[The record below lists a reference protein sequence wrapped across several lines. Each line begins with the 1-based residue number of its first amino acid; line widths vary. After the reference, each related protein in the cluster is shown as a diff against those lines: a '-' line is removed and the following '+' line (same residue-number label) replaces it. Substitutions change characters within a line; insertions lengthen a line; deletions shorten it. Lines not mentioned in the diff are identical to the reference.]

1 MNSLE
6 EKQAR
11 LEEILRGMKSVLV
24 AYSGGVDSAYLA
36 WAASR
41 LLGERMLA
49 VIADSPS
56 LARTH
61 LEDARRFAEE
71 NDIPLLV
78 IGTDELANA
87 EYVKND
93 LQRCFHCKSE
103 LFTKMAAVRPELGF
117 DQLAYGMN
125 VDDRGDFRP
134 GQMAAAEHEVRA
146 PLLEAGLSKA
156 DIRELSRRAGL
167 RVWDKPASACLSS
180 RLAYGQPVTREKL
193 HRVEAAEDYLR
204 SLGLAQF
211 RVRDH
216 GGIARVEIA
225 PDEMES
231 VLTMAQL
238 KAISTE
244 IKTLGFDYVALDCEG
259 FRSGSMNAVLPAP
272 AVGAR

>member
-1 MNSLE
+1 
-6 EKQAR
+6 
-11 LEEILRGMKSVLV
+11 
-24 AYSGGVDSAYLA
+24 
-36 WAASR
+36 
-41 LLGERMLA
+41 
-49 VIADSPS
+49 
-56 LARTH
+56 
-61 LEDARRFAEE
+61 
-71 NDIPLLV
+71 
-78 IGTDELANA
+78 
-87 EYVKND
+87 
-93 LQRCFHCKSE
+93 
-103 LFTKMAAVRPELGF
+103 MAAVRPELGF